1 MDSSEIA
8 KLRNI
13 IVEQELTEAKASESK
28 LDDILLKIAR
38 KNIKNF
44 RNFISQRND
53 QDYYAISVRAL
64 KAMLKEAY
72 AKGLEDGDD

>member
-8 KLRNI
+8 KFRNM
-13 IVEQELTEAKASESK
+13 IVEQELTEGKASESK

-53 QDYYAISVRAL
+53 QDYYAISVRTL

-72 AKGLEDGDD
+72 AKGIEDGDD